1 MIKKG
6 SLLFFLSVCFF
17 GQAQMNNLLHLNTHS
32 KDAWLL
38 NNKKHKVG
46 DISEFI
52 EEYSITPG
60 PLKSFLPVQPF
71 HSNTKTSKAVHH
83 KSKLGNIDSITIE
96 KSFEPKN
103 IANKAFFHFK

>member
-32 KDAWLL
+32 KDVWLL

-71 HSNTKTSKAVHH
+71 HSNTKTSKTQSNVQAPRSK
-83 KSKLGNIDSITIE
+83 KSKLLKHQTPMTN
-96 KSFEPKN
+96 KSKC
-103 IANKAFFHFK
+103 IK